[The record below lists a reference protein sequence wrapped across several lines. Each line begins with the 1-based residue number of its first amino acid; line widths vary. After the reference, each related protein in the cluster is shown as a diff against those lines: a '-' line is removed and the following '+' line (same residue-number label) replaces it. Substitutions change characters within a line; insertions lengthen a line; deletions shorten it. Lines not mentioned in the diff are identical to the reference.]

1 MLTSGLPGQLTA
13 YMYMYFVYWCTSS
26 QKRFY
31 FFQLNPSHS
40 QKIKVCLSL
49 LLFLSLSVY
58 AGSLR
63 EHNYQHRT
71 ITPLINAHTVRMRQF
86 PAKDS
91 FHALTIPPGIM
102 AHKEAKTTSGFV
114 IFLLLSEK
122 EFRTLLFASSPFSF
136 SFHFFSSYHCLD
148 HPFFQATFHPSVH
161 PTIYFLFLFSHICPH
176 FLKSFFQSNPPS
188 VFYFTGYK
196 TQTVLSQCC
205 PLCCLLLPSICLC
218 FDHCFVLLS
227 FSTCLNPFFFILPY
241 HWSILPSIHPSVR
254 LLVYRS

>member
-1 MLTSGLPGQLTA
+1 MLTSGLSGQLTA

-31 FFQLNPSHS
+31 FFQLNPSRS

-71 ITPLINAHTVRMRQF
+71 ITLLINAHTVRMRQF

-122 EFRTLLFASSPFSF
+122 EFRTLLFASSPFI
-136 SFHFFSSYHCLD
+136 SSLPITALTSHSSRQLPT
-148 HPFFQATFHPSVH
+148 HLSIQPFIFYFYSHIFVPISLNPCFNPTFHLSSTLQAINLKQFYRSVVLFVVFFLH
-161 PTIYFLFLFSHICPH
+161 LSVCASIISLSFYLSLPVLILSFLFCPTIDPSFL
-176 FLKSFFQSNPPS
+176 QSIHLS
-188 VFYFTGYK
+188 VF
-196 TQTVLSQCC
+196 
-205 PLCCLLLPSICLC
+205 
-218 FDHCFVLLS
+218 
-227 FSTCLNPFFFILPY
+227 
-241 HWSILPSIHPSVR
+241 
-254 LLVYRS
+254 